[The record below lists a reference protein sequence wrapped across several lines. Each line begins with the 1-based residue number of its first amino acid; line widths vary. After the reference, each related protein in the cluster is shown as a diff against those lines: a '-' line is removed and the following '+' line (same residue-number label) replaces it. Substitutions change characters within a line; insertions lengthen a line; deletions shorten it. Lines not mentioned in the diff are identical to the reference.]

1 VTELLGIARFRFK
14 EGRREDWLRLSD
26 EAMDL
31 VAANEPDT
39 LQYDIF
45 LTADRSEAMVVERYR
60 DSAAAMFH
68 AENTGHLWPDVFD
81 TVELVHGELL
91 GELSEELQERM
102 AGASVPV
109 VFTPYRRMAR

>member
-1 VTELLGIARFRFK
+1 MTELLGIARFRFK
-14 EGRREDWLRLSD
+14 EGRRDDWLRLSD
-26 EAMDL
+26 QAMEL

-68 AENTGHLWPDVFD
+68 AANTGHLWPDVFA

-91 GELSEELQERM
+91 GELSPELEERM
-102 AGASVPV
+102 AGAEAPV